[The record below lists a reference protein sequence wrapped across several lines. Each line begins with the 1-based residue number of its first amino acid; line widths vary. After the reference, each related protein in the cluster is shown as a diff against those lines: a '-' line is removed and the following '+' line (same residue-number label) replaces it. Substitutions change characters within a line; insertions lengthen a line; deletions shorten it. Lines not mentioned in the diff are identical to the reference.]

1 MLFGFILYAHHVTDA
16 HGRQFIQLRRPD
28 TSQEWRRVFD
38 PELDPFDA
46 ECDAAAAA
54 AVADIDPSFRIVG
67 KARGG
72 VLIERIYF
80 VTFPEELA
88 REGSES

>member
-16 HGRQFIQLRRPD
+16 HERHFIQLRRPD

-38 PELDPFDA
+38 SELDPFDA

-54 AVADIDPSFRIVG
+54 AVADVDPSFRIVG

-72 VLIERIYF
+72 TLNARVYF

-88 REGSES
+88 REGSNA

>member
-16 HGRQFIQLRRPD
+16 HGRQFVQLRRPD

-38 PELDPFDA
+38 PELDPFNS

-54 AVADIDPSFRIVG
+54 AVADLDASFRIVG
-67 KARGG
+67 TARGAA
-72 VLIERIYF
+72 LSERIYF
-80 VTFPEELA
+80 VSFPEELA

>member
-1 MLFGFILYAHHVTDA
+1 MLFSFILYAHHVTDA
-16 HGRQFIQLRRPD
+16 HGRHCIQLRRPD

-38 PELDPFDA
+38 PELDPFDS

-54 AVADIDPSFRIVG
+54 VTSDLDASFRIVG

-72 VLIERIYF
+72 TLNARVYF
-80 VTFPEELA
+80 VSFPEELA